1 MFHYRLDKVFDMQ
14 KMMRKAGLPRHST
27 GLRVRLGMK
36 FLRTV
41 CAAMVAVCPAALLAA
56 QPQFEQSAQYDANR
70 PEVHTASEQIMA
82 LANRA
87 RSGAGAGRLEWDPA
101 LAAAALYHCRR
112 MAAEGPIAHRY
123 GGEADLAERAGQA
136 GAHFDLIEENVAVG
150 PSAAGIHEEWMHSP
164 GHRTN
169 LLNPDVNRIGVAVVE
184 SRGVLYAVADY
195 ARAVESL
202 TATQVEAQV
211 ARLIKARGVSIVADA
226 SAARQACG
234 ADSGVPQGAG
244 FVMRWQGVDLTVLPK
259 SLEDR
264 LASGQYH
271 RAAVGS
277 CAARGG
283 EESFTAYR
291 LAVLLY

>member
-1 MFHYRLDKVFDMQ
+1 
-14 KMMRKAGLPRHST
+14 MRFFVRVVLLVLGCVGVLAG
-27 GLRVRLGMK
+27 GLEPAFAQGGGLADI
-36 FLRTV
+36 RT
-41 CAAMVAVCPAALLAA
+41 AD
-56 QPQFEQSAQYDANR
+56 EQL
-70 PEVHTASEQIMA
+70 MA

-123 GGEADLAERAGQA
+123 GGEADLAGRAGQA
-136 GAHFDLIEENVAVG
+136 GAHFDLVEENVAVG
-150 PSAAGIHEEWMHSP
+150 PTAAGIHEEWMHSP

-202 TATQVEAQV
+202 GATQVEARV
-211 ARLIKARGVSIVADA
+211 ARLIRARGVSIVTDP
-226 SAARQACG
+226 SAARRACG
-234 ADSGVPQGAG
+234 ADSGVPKGAG
-244 FVMRWQGVDLTVLPK
+244 FVMRWQGADLSILPK
-259 SLEDR
+259 ALEDR
-264 LASGQYH
+264 LASGRYR
-271 RAAVGS
+271 RAEVGS
-277 CAARGG
+277 CAARGSNG
-283 EESFTAYR
+283 SFTAYR